1 MAKHPTRRQALVAL
15 QAAASALAFGS
26 LAARAQGQKVCGPGT
41 SDTEIVVGQT
51 VPYSGPLASLSV
63 IRKVCEGF
71 FQMLN
76 ERGGIN
82 GRKVRFI
89 SLDDGY
95 SPPRTL
101 EQTRRLVEQENA
113 AVIFAVMGTPTNAV
127 IQKYLNTKKVPQL
140 FISGAGSRFFDPKN
154 SPWTISGATSLQYE
168 GKLHAKYLLQEKP
181 EAKIAVLYQND
192 DYGKDLLGGLTVG
205 LGDKAAKM
213 IVSSATY
220 EVTDPTVDS
229 QIISLKTSGAD
240 TLIYYASTKAGSQAI
255 RKTAEIG
262 WKPMRILAN
271 GSRSISQTLVPAGLE
286 NAVGVISVNRWRNL
300 DDPEVAKAPELQPY
314 FDFMKKYVPSAHP
327 TEGPETYAYPCSML
341 LTETLKNCGDDLT
354 RENIMKQATNLKN
367 VPIALL
373 PPGVT
378 VSTTPTDY
386 EITKKMQ
393 FGRFDGKHWAAFGQ
407 PVGL

>member
-1 MAKHPTRRQALVAL
+1 MHKHPTRRNALVAL
-15 QAAASALAFGS
+15 GAAAASLALDPSAV
-26 LAARAQGQKVCGPGT
+26 RAQGKKAYGPGT
-41 SDTEIVVGQT
+41 SDTEIVIGQT
-51 VPYSGPLASLSV
+51 MPYSGPLAALSV
-63 IRKVCEGF
+63 IGKVHEGY
-71 FQMLN
+71 FQMIN

-82 GRKVRFI
+82 GRKVRLI

-101 EQTRRLVEQENA
+101 EQTRRMVEQDNA
-113 AVIFAVMGTPTNAV
+113 ALIFAVMGTPTNTV
-127 IQKYLNTKKVPQL
+127 IQKYLNAKKVPQL

-154 SPWTISGATSLQYE
+154 SPWTISAATSLFYE
-168 GKLHAKYLLQEKP
+168 ARLHAKYLLQEKP
-181 EAKIAVLYQND
+181 DAKIAVLYQND
-192 DYGKDLLGGLTVG
+192 DYGKDYLAGLNAG

-213 IVSSATY
+213 IVGTASY

-229 QIISLKTSGAD
+229 QIITLKTSGAD
-240 TLIYYASTKAGSQAI
+240 TLLYYCATKASSQAI

-262 WKPMRILAN
+262 WKPLRILAN
-271 GSRSISQTLVPAGLE
+271 GSRSISQTLVPAGIE
-286 NAVGVISVNRWRNL
+286 NSIGVVSVNRWRDL
-300 DDPEVAKAPELQPY
+300 DDPEVAKAPEMQAY
-314 FDFMKKYVPSAHP
+314 FAFMKKYAPSAHP
-327 TEGPETYAYPCSML
+327 TEGPETYAYLAALL

-354 RENIMKQATNLKN
+354 RENIMKQATNLKS

-378 VSTTPTDY
+378 VSTSPTDY

-393 FGRFDGKHWAAFGQ
+393 FGRFDGKHWAPFGQ